1 MKTGRK
7 KKKTHEFETLKQN
20 ILSLCLTHTHTH
32 THTHTRQ
39 LANKKAKANMVML
52 VV

>member
-7 KKKTHEFETLKQN
+7 KKKKHEFETLKQN
-20 ILSLCLTHTHTH
+20 ILSASLIHTLTHTHTH
-32 THTHTRQ
+32 Q
-39 LANKKAKANMVML
+39 LANKKTKANMVML